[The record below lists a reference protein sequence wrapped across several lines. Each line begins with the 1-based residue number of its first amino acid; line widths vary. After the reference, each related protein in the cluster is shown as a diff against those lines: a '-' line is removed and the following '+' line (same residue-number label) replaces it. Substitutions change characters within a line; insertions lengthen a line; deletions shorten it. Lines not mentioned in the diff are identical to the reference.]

1 MNTCGLLV
9 HVNPDKARAVEQE
22 LLALPGVEVHGG
34 WAEGKLVVTVE
45 DIGQGEVADTLASI
59 DSLAGVIGTALVYHY
74 GGEDSALEESD
85 RESHAA

>member
-1 MNTCGLLV
+1 MNICSLV
-9 HVNPDKARAVEQE
+9 VQTRPDKARAVERR

-34 WAEGKLVVTVE
+34 RAEGKLVVTVE
-45 DIGQGEVADTLASI
+45 DVGQGEVADTLASI
-59 DSLAGVIGTALVYHY
+59 DRLEGVIGTVLIYHY